1 MSLRLKDI
9 ARLTGVSAS
18 TVSRV
23 INGDPR
29 ISPETSRKVKGCLV
43 DTGYTLNTIAR
54 SLKTKRTY
62 TVGFL
67 APELVN
73 DFFMNIAEAAESA
86 LRKTGYSMFICNSKE
101 NLDEE
106 RRQLALLAEK
116 CVDGILWIPVSSEGR
131 YAREVRDSGIPII
144 AVDRMPAGGGIDA
157 VLVDNTGGSRE
168 AVNHILDSGYSRV
181 GFIGGDMSLTSAR
194 ERYEGYCLALSERG
208 VPLEEEIIRF
218 GDFHVQ
224 SGYDLMS
231 ELIGL
236 DRPPE
241 YIFIANYYMH
251 IGAAKFLSETGVRG
265 IDAEGTARI
274 AHFDDMEITSLLG
287 LSSLT
292 IRQPMEEIGRN
303 AADLLIERIE
313 SAGNGGVGNSGAGKG
328 SDKSVGSDPAAGRP
342 RGDGTDYTQRKQ
354 KIIRLATRLIDHRS
368 GQTKGRTINSIN

>member
-1 MSLRLKDI
+1 MSVRLKDI
-9 ARLTGVSAS
+9 ARLTGVSTS

-23 INGDPR
+23 LNSDPR
-29 ISPETSRKVKGCLV
+29 ISPETSLKVKECLV

-86 LRKTGYSMFICNSKE
+86 LRKSGYSMFICNSKE
-101 NLDEE
+101 DIDEE

-131 YAREVRDSGIPII
+131 HAREVRNTGIPII
-144 AVDRMPAGGGIDA
+144 AVDRMPDGGGIDA
-157 VLVDNTGGSRE
+157 VLVDNTGGSRK

-181 GFIGGDMSLTSAR
+181 GFIGGDMSLTSAQ
-194 ERYEGYCLALSERG
+194 ERYEGYCLALTERG
-208 VPLEEEIIRF
+208 IPLEEEIIRF

-224 SGYDLMS
+224 SGYDLMA
-231 ELIGL
+231 ELMRSKI
-236 DRPPE
+236 PPE

-251 IGAAKFLSETGVRG
+251 LGAAKYL
-265 IDAEGTARI
+265 AEAIGGHGRDGAARI

-287 LSSLT
+287 FSSLT
-292 IRQPMEEIGRN
+292 IRQPMEEIGLS
-303 AADLLIERIE
+303 AAGLLIERIE
-313 SAGNGGVGNSGAGKG
+313 TPERGGAAASAETN
-328 SDKSVGSDPAAGRP
+328 
-342 RGDGTDYTQRKQ
+342 
-354 KIIRLATRLIDHRS
+354 IIRLTTRLIEHR
-368 GQTKGRTINSIN
+368 